1 MSLEGMEETLSEAT
15 ANSPATA
22 DVEVSGAVVGA
33 ILDILSQTGSRIGD
47 MLPLCCILIG
57 VNEPFLS
64 SFSKTTTAGDKVLST
79 TELLLGRC
87 TEVATAASD
96 DLVQCSMCQ
105 PVCRLT
111 FSQSFFSAS
120 KVLSS
125 ACSMNHHLGFP
136 EEEIQIFR
144 LLSKGYLSWPA

>member
-1 MSLEGMEETLSEAT
+1 MEEPLSEAT
-15 ANSPATA
+15 ANSPARA

-47 MLPLCCILIG
+47 MLPLCCILIH
-57 VNEPFLS
+57 VNEPFVS
-64 SFSKTTTAGDKVLST
+64 SFSKTTTAGDKVPST
-79 TELLLGRC
+79 TEVLLGGC

-96 DLVQCSMCQ
+96 GLVQCSMHQ

-111 FSQSFFSAS
+111 FSQSFSSAS

-125 ACSMNHHLGFP
+125 ACSKNHHLGFP
-136 EEEIQIFR
+136 EEKIANF
-144 LLSKGYLSWPA
+144 LFTFKGVLI